1 MKLNIPKGFLTAAA
15 FFVGAVL
22 LGGCA
27 THPDKIAAQSVSRY
41 QYRDYDCD
49 DIALE
54 LERVSQRVGEIYA
67 QLKKDAD
74 NDAWQMGVGLILF
87 WPALLALEG
96 GDGPHAQEYAR
107 LKGEYEVMQKE
118 AIRKKCDR
126 SLLPESPF
134 QEAEKAQQQEGE
146 PSGQQ

>member
-1 MKLNIPKGFLTAAA
+1 MKTNIPKGFLTAAA
-15 FFVGAVL
+15 FMLGVAL
-22 LGGCA
+22 IGGCA

-107 LKGEYEVMQKE
+107 LKGEYEALQKV
-118 AIRKKCDR
+118 AIRKKCDK
-126 SLLPESPF
+126 SLLPDSPF
-134 QEAEKAQQQEGE
+134 QKAEAENQEGE
-146 PSGQQ
+146 KPLGKQ

>member
-1 MKLNIPKGFLTAAA
+1 METSIPKGFLSALALLMAAILA
-15 FFVGAVL
+15 
-22 LGGCA
+22 GGCA

-54 LERVSQRVGEIYA
+54 LERVGQRVGEIYA
-67 QLKKDAD
+67 QLKKDAN
-74 NDAWQMGVGLILF
+74 NDAWQMGVGLVLF

-107 LKGEYEVMQKE
+107 LKGEYEALQKE
-118 AIRKKCDR
+118 AIRKKCDKT
-126 SLLPESPF
+126 LLPDSPF
-134 QEAEKAQQQEGE
+134 QEAEAAKPQTEQ
-146 PSGQQ
+146 PSGKQ